1 MKRLRFCA
9 ALGVVA
15 LLSGCGT
22 MRGAPHRGGQAEPA
36 PAEST
41 VPPSATAPPEPET
54 PQQDTSNT
62 EESNNE
68 ANQPADANAALAPC
82 LPIDDKIPKI
92 KTKPKSVRKKP
103 PPPPPPAPQVAET
116 PPDAII
122 DAKVEPLP
130 VSVMSILGK
139 KVQSPK
145 GDDLG
150 RVVDVLADSGGRV
163 RVAIIDFGGFLGV
176 GDRKIAVDWPLLRF
190 NPDRSDPSLLLS
202 LSREKLKAAP
212 EYKDDPRPKTLMVPE
227 PATAPAAAPPAPTTA
242 PATAPAAPTTAPAAA
257 PPAPTTAP
265 ATAPPA
271 PPAPTAPTTAPAA
284 SAAAPAAPPA
294 APASSANP
302 PPSATPPANDPKK

>member
-1 MKRLRFCA
+1 MKRSRFFAVLALA
-9 ALGVVA
+9 AA
-15 LLSGCGT
+15 LSGCHT
-22 MRGAPHRGGQAEPA
+22 MREAPHRGAHQQPA
-36 PAEST
+36 PDESA
-41 VPPSATAPPEPET
+41 VPAPATAPPQPES
-54 PQQDTSNT
+54 PQQETSNS
-62 EESNNE
+62 EEPNNDMT
-68 ANQPADANAALAPC
+68 QSADANAAALAPC
-82 LPIDDKIPKI
+82 LPIDNTIPKI
-92 KTKPKSVRKKP
+92 KPKPKPMPKRAP
-103 PPPPPPAPQVAET
+103 PPQPPAPQVAET
-116 PPDAII
+116 PPDGII
-122 DAKVEPLP
+122 DARVAPLP

-227 PATAPAAAPPAPTTA
+227 PAPAPGA
-242 PATAPAAPTTAPAAA
+242 APAAPTTAPAAA
-257 PPAPTTAP
+257 PAAPTTAP

-271 PPAPTAPTTAPAA
+271 PTAPTAPAA

-294 APASSANP
+294 APAPSPNS
-302 PPSATPPANDPKK
+302 PPSAAPPLNDSKK

>member
-1 MKRLRFCA
+1 MNRLRFCA
-9 ALGVVA
+9 ALGVAAV
-15 LLSGCGT
+15 LSGCGT

-41 VPPSATAPPEPET
+41 VPPSATAPAQAET
-54 PQQDTSNT
+54 PQQDSSNT
-62 EESNNE
+62 EESSSE
-68 ANQPADANAALAPC
+68 ANQPADANPALAPC

-92 KTKPKSVRKKP
+92 KAKPKSVRKKP

-116 PPDAII
+116 PRDAII

-202 LSREKLKAAP
+202 VTREKLKAAP
-212 EYKDDPRPKTLMVPE
+212 EYKDDPRPQTLMVPE
-227 PATAPAAAPPAPTTA
+227 PAAAPAPAAAPPAP
-242 PATAPAAPTTAPAAA
+242 AAPTPA
-257 PPAPTTAP
+257 
-265 ATAPPA
+265 PA
-271 PPAPTAPTTAPAA
+271 PPAP
-284 SAAAPAAPPA
+284 AAPAAPAVPA
-294 APASSANP
+294 ATAPAANP
-302 PPSATPPANDPKK
+302 PPSAAPPGSDPKK

>member
-9 ALGVVA
+9 VLALA
-15 LLSGCGT
+15 AALSGCHT
-22 MRGAPHRGGQAEPA
+22 MRGTPHPGGQQQPA
-36 PAEST
+36 PGESEA
-41 VPPSATAPPEPET
+41 PPSATAQQQPEP
-54 PQQDTSNT
+54 PQQDASNS
-62 EESNNE
+62 EEPSNDMT
-68 ANQPADANAALAPC
+68 QSADAATLAPC
-82 LPIDDKIPKI
+82 LPIDNTIPKI
-92 KTKPKSVRKKP
+92 KPKPKPIRKRVP
-103 PPPPPPAPQVAET
+103 PPQPPAPQVAEL
-116 PPDAII
+116 PPDGII
-122 DAKVEPLP
+122 DARVAPLP

-139 KVQSPK
+139 KVQSPN

-227 PATAPAAAPPAPTTA
+227 PAAAPAA
-242 PATAPAAPTTAPAAA
+242 PATAPAAAAPA
-257 PPAPTTAP
+257 APTTAP

-271 PPAPTAPTTAPAA
+271 PNAPTSAPAAPTAPPTTAPAA
-284 SAAAPAAPPA
+284 SAAAPPA
-294 APASSANP
+294 APAPSANP

>member
-1 MKRLRFCA
+1 MNRMRFCA
-9 ALGVVA
+9 ALGVAAV
-15 LLSGCGT
+15 LSGCGT
-22 MRGAPHRGGQAEPA
+22 MRGAPHRSGQAEPA
-36 PAEST
+36 PAQST
-41 VPPSATAPPEPET
+41 VPPSATAPPQPET
-54 PQQDTSNT
+54 PQEDTSNT

-68 ANQPADANAALAPC
+68 ATQPADANPALAPC

-92 KTKPKSVRKKP
+92 KAKPKSVRKK
-103 PPPPPPAPQVAET
+103 PPPPPAPQVAET

-202 LSREKLKAAP
+202 VTREKLKAAP
-212 EYKDDPRPKTLMVPE
+212 EYKDDARPQTLMVPE
-227 PATAPAAAPPAPTTA
+227 PAAAPAPAAAPPAPAA
-242 PATAPAAPTTAPAAA
+242 PTPAPAAPAPAQAA
-257 PPAPTTAP
+257 PAPAPAP
-265 ATAPPA
+265 
-271 PPAPTAPTTAPAA
+271 
-284 SAAAPAAPPA
+284 AAPAAPAVPAAA
-294 APASSANP
+294 APAANP
-302 PPSATPPANDPKK
+302 PPSAAPPGSHPKK

>member
-1 MKRLRFCA
+1 
-9 ALGVVA
+9 
-15 LLSGCGT
+15 
-22 MRGAPHRGGQAEPA
+22 MRGAPHRGGQQQPA
-36 PAEST
+36 PGESS
-41 VPPSATAPPEPET
+41 VPPSATAPPQPES
-54 PQQDTSNT
+54 PQPDTSNS
-62 EESNNE
+62 EEPNNDMT
-68 ANQPADANAALAPC
+68 QSADANAAALAPC
-82 LPIDDKIPKI
+82 LPIDNTIPKI
-92 KTKPKSVRKKP
+92 KPKPKPMPKRAP
-103 PPPPPPAPQVAET
+103 PPQPPAPQVAET
-116 PPDAII
+116 PPDGII
-122 DAKVEPLP
+122 DARVAPLP

-227 PATAPAAAPPAPTTA
+227 PAAAPAAAPAA
-242 PATAPAAPTTAPAAA
+242 PATAPAAAPAA
-257 PPAPTTAP
+257 
-265 ATAPPA
+265 A

-284 SAAAPAAPPA
+284 PAAAPPA
-294 APASSANP
+294 APAPAPNS
-302 PPSATPPANDPKK
+302 PPSAAPPLNDSKK